1 MTLILASGSPRRKE
15 LLERLEINFKIIPP
29 NIDEHLNDKLV
40 LEEAVIDLAW
50 QKASYIKE
58 KHPEARVLGCDT
70 IVVYDGQVLGKP
82 KNADDAFTMLSMLSG
97 NTHRVITGCVYIDA
111 RGIKKFY
118 RDAYV
123 TFSALEKK
131 EILWY
136 INTKEPFGK
145 AGAYAIQ
152 GLGGR
157 FIEHLKGDYYA
168 VMGLPLQAIYNECI
182 KGIA

>member
-1 MTLILASGSPRRKE
+1 MRFILASGSPRRSE
-15 LLERLEINFKIIPP
+15 LLKRLKENFEVIPP
-29 NIDEHLNDKLV
+29 NIEEHLNKNLP

-50 QKASYIKE
+50 QKASYIKQ
-58 KHPEARVLGCDT
+58 KYPEATVLGCDT
-70 IVVYDGQVLGKP
+70 IVVYNDQVLGKP
-82 KNADDAFTMLSMLSG
+82 KNTTEAFSMLSLLSG
-97 NTHRVITGCVYIDA
+97 STHRVITGCVYLDKETT
-111 RGIKKFY
+111 KKFY

-123 TFSALEKK
+123 TFATLDED

-152 GLGGR
+152 GLASR
-157 FIEHLKGDYYA
+157 FIEHLQGDYYA
-168 VMGLPLQAIYNECI
+168 VMGLPLHAIYNECI